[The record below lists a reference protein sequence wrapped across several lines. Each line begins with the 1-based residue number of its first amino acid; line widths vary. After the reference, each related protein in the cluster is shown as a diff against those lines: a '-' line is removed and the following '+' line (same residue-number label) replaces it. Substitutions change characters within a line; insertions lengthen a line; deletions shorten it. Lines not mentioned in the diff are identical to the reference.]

1 MYIPCFVAK
10 LTPWWGVALYLAFG
24 VAWVFAGDALLAQ
37 WAGPPEQI
45 AHFQTWK
52 GWAYV
57 LLTSPLTGW
66 LLNPMIAS
74 VAMSLS
80 SLTVILNSLRLRW
93 FK

>member
-37 WAGPPEQI
+37 WAGTPEQI

-52 GWAYV
+52 GWV
-57 LLTSPLTGW
+57 LPPTE
-66 LLNPMIAS
+66 N
-74 VAMSLS
+74 
-80 SLTVILNSLRLRW
+80 
-93 FK
+93 

>member
-37 WAGPPEQI
+37 WAGTPEQI

-57 LLTSPLTGW
+57 LFTSALAGW
-66 LLNPMIAS
+66 RGAPSTTAP
-74 VAMSLS
+74 ALS
-80 SLTVILNSLRLRW
+80 WCWRRPGC
-93 FK
+93 